1 MDQKPEWMQDP
12 LIEQIDEKKL
22 QFLSDLVEGGK
33 GKSQREIMSYMMQK
47 MKQAKADGVI
57 TTSAEAGLI
66 VEAIKRHSS
75 KEELDKIDELM
86 KKAPQ

>member
-12 LIEQIDEKKL
+12 LVEEIDEKKL
-22 QFLSDLVEGGK
+22 QFLSELVEGGK
-33 GKSQREIMSYMMQK
+33 GKSQREIMSFMMQK
-47 MKQAKADGVI
+47 MKQAKADGLAFS
-57 TTSAEAGLI
+57 SAEAGLL

-86 KKAPQ
+86 KKKPL